1 MWVVFLHFL
10 SEAKMDVRNK
20 QSIQEHLQNEEVQER
35 ILHNIHK
42 GRDEATVTISRAAE
56 LFGIT
61 ENKLRDWEEYGI
73 LNPLRLSGP
82 KGRRLYT
89 PTELDKLAIIRELI
103 NSGYA
108 VSEIPSNINTL
119 WHTTRSLLATIK
131 HSDPSSTQANINEL
145 SINQRLTQSRIDIFW
160 SYFVTHTLRLALKL
174 ICEDIPNTTA
184 GLLLPLSPDANVGMI
199 RGIEDLKTLGE
210 TLVGWLNQ
218 SGTSQTLLTNR
229 PWFQYSSDFR
239 VEHLQVRPLADAQ
252 PALNNDKTLLI
263 VQRETGLITLSSETL
278 ETLQRLLRPI
288 YENAARSRECLGAGM
303 RDIIESATDFYTS
316 VNYDDTILNGLADMI
331 IHMGGTTNTGEPRW
345 CFCWVLLPRDASQ
358 PANMSNLILR
368 AQSQDPLQTK
378 KMTLTTLDKH
388 TTYPYIRALQ
398 SRHVIYQPNI
408 PPADAQTGLRDQQ
421 TPIRSSFA
429 MPIAGEDGL
438 PLGVLYVTSHICEA
452 FSLADQRILRL
463 MCRMIEELLKTYSVR
478 QQSTR
483 YLTDIIKR
491 PEVIDTLFESFMA
504 ENAFNAM
511 VETLLL
517 QRETTDAETITDE
530 KGAVPVHSFIALEID
545 KYSSL
550 ANKYGDRLVRNL
562 AREVGL
568 RIQEQIRTLFK
579 EYPDCQL
586 YHIYADRFFILL
598 KNISLEQAREH
609 AERLRLGAIGSY
621 KLDVLRAFAD
631 QQTRHE
637 SMVELTD
644 ITIRLGITSYSY
656 PKLSEILRTHTPEY
670 AIPEVR
676 SIITSALDVALV
688 KGQIEGGN
696 VVISWD
702 DEQHNFFRWSPPKK

>member
-1 MWVVFLHFL
+1 
-10 SEAKMDVRNK
+10 MDVRSK

-73 LNPLRLSGP
+73 LNPLRPRGP

-103 NSGYA
+103 SSGYT
-108 VSEIPSNINTL
+108 VSEIPPNINIL
-119 WHTTRSLLATIK
+119 WNATRSLVTITD
-131 HSDPSSTQANINEL
+131 HNETSSRHENSNEL
-145 SINQRLTQSRIDIFW
+145 SINQRLAPSRIDIFW
-160 SYFVTHTLRLALKL
+160 SYFVTRTLRLALKL

-184 GLLLPLSPDANVGMI
+184 GLLLPFSPDANVDTI
-199 RGIEDLKTLGE
+199 QRIEDLKTLGE
-210 TLVGWLNQ
+210 TLVGWLSQN
-218 SGTSQTLLTNR
+218 GTSQTLLTNK
-229 PWFQYSSDFR
+229 PWFQYNSDFR
-239 VEHLQVRPLADAQ
+239 VEHLRGQHAESTLSGSGI
-252 PALNNDKTLLI
+252 DKTLLI
-263 VQRETGLITLSSETL
+263 VQREAGPITLSNDVIEIL
-278 ETLQRLLRPI
+278 RRLLKPL
-288 YENAARSRECLGAGM
+288 YEDTARSRASLVPGM
-303 RDIIESATDFYTS
+303 RDIVEPATDFYTS

-331 IHMGGTTNTGEPRW
+331 IRMGGTTQTGERRW
-345 CFCWVLLPRDASQ
+345 RFCWVLLPRDASQ

-368 AQSQDPLQTK
+368 AQSQDPLHTQ

-398 SRHVIYQPNI
+398 SRHIIYQPNI
-408 PPADAQTGLRDQQ
+408 PPTDAQTGLRDQQ
-421 TPIRSSFA
+421 MPIRSSFA

-438 PLGVLYVTSHICEA
+438 PLGVLYVTSHIREA
-452 FSLADQRILRL
+452 FSLDDQRILRL
-463 MCRMIEELLKTYSVR
+463 MCRMLEELLKTYSIR

-483 YLTDIIKR
+483 YLTDIIKQ
-491 PEVIDTLFESFMA
+491 PAVIDTLFENFTA
-504 ENAFNAM
+504 ENAFNTA
-511 VETLLL
+511 VETLLAQL
-517 QRETTDAETITDE
+517 ETTNADETDTEQI
-530 KGAVPVHSFIALEID
+530 HSFIALEID

-598 KNISLEQAREH
+598 KNISLEQARVH

-644 ITIRLGITSYSY
+644 ITIRLGVTSYSY
-656 PKLSEILRTHTPEY
+656 AKLIEIVHKHAPEY

-702 DEQHNFFRWSPPKK
+702 DDQHNFFRWSPLKK

>member
-1 MWVVFLHFL
+1 
-10 SEAKMDVRNK
+10 MDVRSK
-20 QSIQEHLQNEEVQER
+20 QSIQEHLQKEEVQER
-35 ILHNIHK
+35 ILNNMHR

-73 LNPLRLSGP
+73 LNPLRPSGP

-108 VSEIPSNINTL
+108 VSDIPPDLYKL
-119 WHTTRSLLATIK
+119 WHTTRALRELI
-131 HSDPSSTQANINEL
+131 STTDQSNQASINAIHDL
-145 SINQRLTQSRIDIFW
+145 SINQRLARSKVDIFW
-160 SYFVTHTLRLALKL
+160 SYFVTHALRLALKL
-174 ICEDIPNTTA
+174 ISEDIPNTA
-184 GLLLPLSPDANVGMI
+184 VGLLLPLSSDANTSTIGN
-199 RGIEDLKTLGE
+199 IEDLKTLGE
-210 TLVGWLNQ
+210 SLVGWH
-218 SGTSQTLLTNR
+218 SQDGISYTLIASK

-239 VEHLQVRPLADAQ
+239 VELLQKLHTGTIQSD
-252 PALNNDKTLLI
+252 DHKTLLI
-263 VQRETGLITLSSETL
+263 VQRETSPITLSSEII
-278 ETLQRLLRPI
+278 ETLYRLLTPL
-288 YENAARSRECLGAGM
+288 YEDAARSRECLGSGI
-303 RDIIESATDFYTS
+303 RDSIESTTDLYSST
-316 VNYDDTILNGLADMI
+316 NYDDAILNGLADMVVRI
-331 IHMGGTTNTGEPRW
+331 GGTTNTGQPRW
-345 CFCWVLLPRDASQ
+345 RFCWILLPRDPSQ

-368 AQSQDPLQTK
+368 AQSQDPLRTTK
-378 KMTLTTLDKH
+378 MALTTLDKH
-388 TTYPYIRALQ
+388 INYPYIRAFQ

-408 PPADAQTGLRDQQ
+408 PPTDAQTGLRDQQ
-421 TPIRSSFA
+421 TSIRSSFA

-438 PLGVLYVTSHICEA
+438 PLGVLYVTSHLRDA
-452 FSLADQRILRL
+452 FTQDDQRVLRL
-463 MCRMIEELLKTYSVR
+463 MCRMIDELLNTYKARR
-478 QQSTR
+478 QATR
-483 YLTDIIKR
+483 YLTDIVSK
-491 PEVIDTLFESFMA
+491 PTVIDTLFEVFTS
-504 ENAFNAM
+504 ENDFNGA
-511 VETLLL
+511 VETLLSQL
-517 QRETTDAETITDE
+517 QTTVE
-530 KGAVPVHSFIALEID
+530 KHNKTKNYADKVLSFIALDID

-550 ANKYGDRLVRNL
+550 ANKHGDRLVRNL

-568 RIQEQIRTLFK
+568 RVQEQIRTLFK

-598 KNISLEQAREH
+598 KNTSLEHAREH

-637 SMVELTD
+637 SMVELPD
-644 ITIRLGITSYSY
+644 ITIRLGVTSYPY
-656 PKLSEILRTHTPEY
+656 LKLDEILHEYTPEY

-702 DEQHNFFRWSPPKK
+702 DEQRNFFRWSPLKK

>member
-1 MWVVFLHFL
+1 
-10 SEAKMDVRNK
+10 MDVRSK
-20 QSIQEHLQNEEVQER
+20 QSIQEHLQNDEVQER

-73 LNPLRLSGP
+73 LNPLRPGGP

-108 VSEIPSNINTL
+108 VSEIPPNINTL
-119 WHTTRSLLATIK
+119 WQTTRSLVTTTEHNDAL
-131 HSDPSSTQANINEL
+131 STHTNGNVL
-145 SINQRLTQSRIDIFW
+145 SINQRLTQSKADIFW
-160 SYFVTHTLRLALKL
+160 SYFVTHILRLALKL
-174 ICEDIPNTTA
+174 ICEEIPSTTT
-184 GLLLPLSPDANVGMI
+184 GLLLPLSPDANVSAI
-199 RGIEDLKTLGE
+199 QRIEDLKILGE
-210 TLVGWLNQ
+210 SLVGWLNQ
-218 SGTSQTLLTNR
+218 SGTSQTLLTNM

-239 VEHLQVRPLADAQ
+239 VEHLQKRQSGTSQ
-252 PALNNDKTLLI
+252 PDLSNDKTLLI
-263 VQRETGLITLSSETL
+263 VQREAGTITLSSEIV
-278 ETLQRLLRPI
+278 ETLQRLLKPL
-288 YENAARSRECLGAGM
+288 YEDTERSRACLGSGM
-303 RDIIESATDFYTS
+303 RDIIESATDFYTN
-316 VNYDDTILNGLADMI
+316 VNHDDAILSGLADMI
-331 IHMGGTTNTGEPRW
+331 IRMGGNTSTGESRW
-345 CFCWVLLPRDASQ
+345 RFCWILLPRDASE

-368 AQSQDPLQTK
+368 AQSQDPFHTK

-398 SRHVIYQPNI
+398 SRHIIYQPNI
-408 PPADAQTGLRDQQ
+408 PPTDAQTGLRDQN

-438 PLGVLYVTSHICEA
+438 PLGVLYVTSHICQA
-452 FSLADQRILRL
+452 FTPEDQRVLRL
-463 MCRMIEELLKTYSVR
+463 MCRIIEELLKTYRVR
-478 QQSTR
+478 QQATR
-483 YLTDIIKR
+483 YLTDIIKK
-491 PEVIDTLFESFMA
+491 PAVIDTLFESFTA
-504 ENAFNAM
+504 ENSFNTA
-511 VETLLL
+511 VEVLLSQL
-517 QRETTDAETITDE
+517 ETTNQETEADK
-530 KGAVPVHSFIALEID
+530 KGVAQVHSFIALEID

-621 KLDVLRAFAD
+621 KLDGLRAFAD

-656 PKLSEILRTHTPEY
+656 PKLNEILHKHTPEY

-696 VVISWD
+696 VVVSWD
-702 DEQHNFFRWSPPKK
+702 DDQHNFFRWSPPKK